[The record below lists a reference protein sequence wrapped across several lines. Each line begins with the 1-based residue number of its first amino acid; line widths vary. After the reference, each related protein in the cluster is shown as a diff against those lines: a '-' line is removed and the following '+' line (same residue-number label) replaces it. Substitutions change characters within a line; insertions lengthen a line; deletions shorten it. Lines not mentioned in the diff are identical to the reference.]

1 MQVVDTNLQHI
12 ENINIEPRCVEEAWN
27 FQRF

>member
-1 MQVVDTNLQHI
+1 MQVVDTNLQHA
-12 ENINIEPRCVEEAWN
+12 ESINIEPRCHEEAEN